1 VPEWLDGEPSV
12 QKVIRHVLEVTGAKP
27 NNISTQNDYKQLAI
41 QCEAL
46 EHMELLQFLPFIWND
61 VVYEWRTMDGRTTYP
76 LLIAPTKLGWKE
88 DVENAVNSMK
98 GDIIVPLCQHVV
110 NGAGVDVWTITIEMG
125 GNQKVPTELT
135 DPQGESIALVHSA
148 HTHHVCPDCLEV
160 SKGPCTPCDEAAA
173 AKEAAEKAKAARAA
187 DARKPTPTPQ
197 ARNNASKA
205 ARKPH
210 TKSKWPG
217 QDARYKLND

>member
-1 VPEWLDGEPSV
+1 WLDGEPSV

-88 DVENAVNSMK
+88 DVENAVN
-98 GDIIVPLCQHVV
+98 I
-110 NGAGVDVWTITIEMG
+110 
-125 GNQKVPTELT
+125 PTELT

-210 TKSKWPG
+210 T
-217 QDARYKLND
+217 